1 MILHLILHN
10 FSLIS
15 DPGTQQSVEHGDK
28 LIQQLAQQDAMEQ
41 SLSILPRP
49 SKGLLVGRR
58 WCTFFQDGLP
68 FSTENDLN
76 CVNVYSN
83 N

>member
-1 MILHLILHN
+1 MIHHLILHN

-41 SLSILPRP
+41 SLSILPSP
-49 SKGLLVGRR
+49 
-58 WCTFFQDGLP
+58 
-68 FSTENDLN
+68 
-76 CVNVYSN
+76 
-83 N
+83 

>member
-10 FSLIS
+10 ISLIS

-58 WCTFFQDGLP
+58 WCTFFR
-68 FSTENDLN
+68 T
-76 CVNVYSN
+76 VYPLAQKTT
-83 N
+83 